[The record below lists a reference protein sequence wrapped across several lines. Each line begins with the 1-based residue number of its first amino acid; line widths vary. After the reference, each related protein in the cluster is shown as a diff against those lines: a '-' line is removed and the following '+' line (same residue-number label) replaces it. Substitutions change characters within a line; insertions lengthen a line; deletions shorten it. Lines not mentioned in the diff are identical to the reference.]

1 MKTRYNK
8 NQRVYVGSVY
18 KYKVIEDI
26 EVFGEL
32 ILYYMDDVTA
42 YPEKELFESQL
53 HYVCCG
59 LIDNPTSDTE
69 QINMLTNI

>member
-1 MKTRYNK
+1 METRYNK
-8 NQRVYVGSVY
+8 NQRVYVGSVS
-18 KYKVIEDI
+18 KYKVIQDI

-53 HYVCCG
+53 HYLCCE
-59 LIDNPTSDTE
+59 LTDNPTSEEE
-69 QINMLTNI
+69 QINLLTNI